1 MSTSEYRAGPPGGR
15 LLSVRHLT
23 LRTWAAIAAVTV
35 GLVAVG
41 GGAAVLAESGRAAH
55 QAALYQDRL
64 VPLEAALAT
73 TESDLD
79 AVDRGLSAEGSPV
92 SSSGGHAGRLP
103 AADRARVAQLSK
115 EVATDVRLARAAGVT
130 LPFGSLAREVDDLA
144 TPVPHATV
152 APTLAPARTLASVS
166 GALVEVE
173 RSRLRQ
179 LLLADRR
186 EAVAVGLVTL
196 VMVALAVGLWVGFRR
211 LVLAPIEAATR
222 FLDGVASQAELRR
235 VRLDNGRPDEFGALA
250 RAVDHY
256 VGRAEGV
263 RDGLAESIST
273 LSASSSQLTTTAAQL
288 TGSAERA
295 SAQAASVSAT
305 TADLSSSLELV
316 TEGTVQLRESI
327 AEIARGAAEAARVAE
342 AAVEHASAANRTVV
356 ALGDASV
363 EVGEV
368 IRLITSIAEQTN
380 LLALNATIEAARAGE
395 AGRGFAVVA
404 SEVKELARSTARA
417 TEDITGKIDAIQSGT
432 AQAVVVIGE
441 IAKVIGR
448 INDLQGSIAAAVE
461 EQSTTTNE
469 IGRSLASAAD
479 GAREIDER
487 MGGLVEVADSTYQ
500 GASEARAAAEDLS
513 RVAAGLAGLVRVGA
527 PADQAPLGRSSVGA
541 RRERFAGPEP
551 APRREGRPR
560 PVGGGA
566 PFPLGP
572 EVVGTAPTA
581 PPPRAA
587 TRPGPVRSAGDA
599 GRPDGPD
606 GPSGPDAG
614 DRVSADRRPVTR
626 PARVDGP
633 KADAHPVAAPPAPDG
648 RLEAVVGLD
657 PEPVRWGG
665 GGDAG
670 PRG

>member
-1 MSTSEYRAGPPGGR
+1 MVSSEQRAGRPGGR
-15 LLSVRHLT
+15 PLSVRHLT
-23 LRTWAAIAAVTV
+23 LRGWAAIAAVTV
-35 GLVAVG
+35 GLVAAG
-41 GGAAVLAESGRAAH
+41 GGAAVLTENGRAAH

-79 AVDRGLSAEGSPV
+79 AVERNLSAESSPV
-92 SSSGGHAGRLP
+92 SSSGGHASRLP
-103 AADRARVAQLSK
+103 AAERARVARLSE

-152 APTLAPARTLASVS
+152 APTRTLASVS
-166 GALVEVE
+166 GALVEAE

-179 LLLADRR
+179 LLSTDRW
-186 EAVAVGLVTL
+186 EALSVGLVML
-196 VMVALAVGLWVGFRR
+196 VMVSLAVGLWVGFRR
-211 LVLAPIEAATR
+211 LVLAPIQAATR

-235 VRLDNGRPDEFGALA
+235 VRLDNGRLDEFGALA

-263 RDGLAESIST
+263 RDGLADSIST

-368 IRLITSIAEQTN
+368 VRLITSIAEQTN

-487 MGGLVEVADSTYQ
+487 MSGLVEVADSTYQ
-500 GASEARAAAEDLS
+500 GASDARAAAEDLA
-513 RVAAGLAGLVRVGA
+513 RVAAGLAALVQVGA
-527 PADQAPLGRSSVGA
+527 PADGAVLGRLSVGG

-551 APRREGRPR
+551 APLREGGPR
-560 PVGGGA
+560 PLEG
-566 PFPLGP
+566 PDPSSPGP
-572 EVVGTAPTA
+572 EVVGAAPTGQR
-581 PPPRAA
+581 PRVA
-587 TRPGPVRSAGDA
+587 TRPGLVRLARDA
-599 GRPDGPD
+599 RRPDGPD
-606 GPSGPDAG
+606 GPSGPDTG
-614 DRVSADRRPVTR
+614 GGVSTERRPAKS
-626 PARVDGP
+626 PARVSGLEAEP
-633 KADAHPVAAPPAPDG
+633 QPVAAPPAPDG
-648 RLEAVVGLD
+648 RLETAVD
-657 PEPVRWGG
+657 PEPEPIRWGRE
-665 GGDAG
+665 GDAG